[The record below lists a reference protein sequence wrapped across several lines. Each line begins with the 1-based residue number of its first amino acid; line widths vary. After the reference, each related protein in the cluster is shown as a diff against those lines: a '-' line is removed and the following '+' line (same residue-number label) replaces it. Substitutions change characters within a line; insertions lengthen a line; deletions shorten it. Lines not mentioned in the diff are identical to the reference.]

1 MSATTRQSARQ
12 LLQAFVAKQEAAG
25 TSVAVD
31 ILRVLHTEA
40 HLLYETQAIQD
51 LFAQDPFECYYDNEG
66 DDDSSEKQLPPEIQS
81 FRDSLQVTECHRVE
95 TADNYS
101 YVQAVVQ
108 CPTTSIPTDMVIGS
122 GSDEDNDNSDSDL
135 ASRPTKKHKGQ
146 PQKKSKDTNANS
158 NNNFMRLHFRYER
171 DPATA
176 TTSTCI
182 WYSIDLSFG
191 YGPKQNLI
199 TVRVWAEGT
208 KPSRLPAVSVDD
220 RDEDS
225 GEGAV
230 LEYDNDGEP
239 EGGSED
245 KMQVDSQTDAT
256 TSKSSKNG
264 ANPKTNGKKESSSSD
279 TADDSDNPTG
289 KKMSDGNEDNRDI
302 RNNEDGDNVN
312 EKDDEEARDRYACYV
327 DPESLELFQ
336 KAANLTNLSEATAF
350 FTLMVFPF
358 YQHEFDLV
366 GFVLDSIFG
375 NDDDDSVGDGEN
387 DDNGGGDDEGE
398 EP

>member
-1 MSATTRQSARQ
+1 MSSTTKQSARQ
-12 LLQAFVAKQEAAG
+12 LLQAFVTEQEKAG

-31 ILRVLHTEA
+31 TLRILHSEA
-40 HLLYETQAIQD
+40 HLLYETQAIRD
-51 LFAQDPFECYYDNEG
+51 LFAQDPFECFYDDEK
-66 DDDSSEKQLPPEIQS
+66 DDSTAEKQLPPEIQS

-95 TADNYS
+95 TADNYC

-108 CPTTSIPTDMVIGS
+108 CPSSSIHSDMAAIHSV
-122 GSDEDNDNSDSDL
+122 SDEDTNESDSDL
-135 ASRPTKKHKGQ
+135 SPPPPKKHKGQ
-146 PQKKSKDTNANS
+146 PQIKSEAIANGNVDS
-158 NNNFMRLHFRYER
+158 NHFLQLHFRYER

-191 YGPKQNLI
+191 YGPKQNLV

-220 RDEDS
+220 GDGDRM
-225 GEGAV
+225 EGAV
-230 LEYDNDGEP
+230 LEYEDNGELIEGDSDGNMQMD
-239 EGGSED
+239 SDED
-245 KMQVDSQTDAT
+245 TKK
-256 TSKSSKNG
+256 SKASKNG
-264 ANPKTNGKKESSSSD
+264 ATPKTNGKKESSSSA
-279 TADDSDNPTG
+279 TADDSDNHNT
-289 KKMSDGNEDNRDI
+289 KKMSIQNENG
-302 RNNEDGDNVN
+302 RNIKNQNDGDNSN
-312 EKDDEEARDRYACYV
+312 EEDGEEARDRYACYV

-336 KAANLTNLSEATAF
+336 KAANLADLSEATAF

-375 NDDDDSVGDGEN
+375 NDNDDDSVVTET
-387 DDNGGGDDEGE
+387 EG
-398 EP
+398 